1 MPPRRPE
8 PTAASKA
15 RAARIAAA
23 LEGILDDLPEPPAD
37 EEVPASDGQGMPYRP
52 MPTTARATGR
62 RKGVDCPACHNPME
76 VDFERG
82 VEIHR
87 CIGCAG
93 LWLDPGELE
102 TMVDDPGPAKADVA
116 AIREGMKDV
125 RVPTG
130 PVRYRK
136 CPRCAAVMQ
145 RRNFGSHSGVIVDEC
160 RQHGMYLDPGEF
172 EAIEQF
178 IKLGG
183 LALERTRE
191 LRNAKRE
198 AHRAK
203 MDAEHYRVMATT
215 NPRVDHHHHRHSSSA
230 WGNLFAWLD
239 GLFVFLLLFVQ

>member
-1 MPPRRPE
+1 MPPRRPK

-23 LEGILDDLPEPPAD
+23 LEGILDDLPPPEAEPTNTDP
-37 EEVPASDGQGMPYRP
+37 GTPYRP
-52 MPTTARATGR
+52 LPATPKPNQARTGI
-62 RKGVDCPACHNPME
+62 DCPGCGSPME
-76 VDFERG
+76 VTFERG

-87 CIGCAG
+87 CVGCAG

-102 TMVDDPGPAKADVA
+102 SMVEDPGLVQADVA
-116 AIREGMKDV
+116 TLRSGMKDV
-125 RVPTG
+125 QVPSA

-136 CPRCAAVMQ
+136 CPRCQAVMT

-160 RQHGMYLDPGEF
+160 RKHGIYLDPGEF
-172 EAIEQF
+172 EAIETF
-178 IKLGG
+178 IQLGG
-183 LALERTRE
+183 LALEKSRE
-191 LRNAKRE
+191 LRDAQRE

-215 NPRVDHHHHRHSSSA
+215 NPRVDHHHHHRSGSV
-230 WGNLFAWLD
+230 WTELFTWLD